1 MLGNNDPIL
10 KVMEFL
16 KPEEF
21 YYNAM
26 YLLFSSDR
34 SHEKEYETQ
43 LKEAFKIA
51 NLSPKRY
58 KIENNIIVLECSGY
72 GLVRLENKISEW
84 QNPSFTQVLAP
95 ATYKIA
101 AGEAPPRLSSSSL
114 ENKVYTFR

>member
-1 MLGNNDPIL
+1 MLGNNDPVL

-43 LKEAFKIA
+43 LKEAFRVA
-51 NLSPKRY
+51 NLSPKRF
-58 KIENNIIVLECSGY
+58 KIENSIIILECSGY
-72 GLVRLENKISEW
+72 GLVKLVSKTPEL
-84 QNPSFTQVLAP
+84 QNPKFTQVLAP
-95 ATYKIA
+95 ATYNIA
-101 AGEAPPRLSSSSL
+101 AGEAPPKFSPSSL
-114 ENKVYTFR
+114 ENKVYVFR

>member
-1 MLGNNDPIL
+1 MQMEDPIV

-34 SHEKEYETQ
+34 SNEKEYETQ

-51 NLSPKRY
+51 NLSPKRF
-58 KIENNIIVLECSGY
+58 KIENRVIILECSGY
-72 GLVRLENKISEW
+72 GLVNLVNNISEW
-84 QNPSFTQVLAP
+84 QSPKFIQILAP
-95 ATYKIA
+95 ATYKVA
-101 AGEAPPRLSSSSL
+101 AGEAPPKISPSSL
-114 ENKVYTFR
+114 ENKVYIFR

>member
-1 MLGNNDPIL
+1 MFGNNDPIL
-10 KVMEFL
+10 KVMEFM

-26 YLLFSSDR
+26 YLLFSSER
-34 SHEKEYETQ
+34 SYEKQYETQ

-72 GLVRLENKISEW
+72 GLVRLENKILEC
-84 QNPSFTQVLAP
+84 QKPTFTQVLAP
-95 ATYKIA
+95 ATYKIV
-101 AGEAPPRLSSSSL
+101 AGEAPPKLSPSSL
-114 ENKVYTFR
+114 ENKVYVFR